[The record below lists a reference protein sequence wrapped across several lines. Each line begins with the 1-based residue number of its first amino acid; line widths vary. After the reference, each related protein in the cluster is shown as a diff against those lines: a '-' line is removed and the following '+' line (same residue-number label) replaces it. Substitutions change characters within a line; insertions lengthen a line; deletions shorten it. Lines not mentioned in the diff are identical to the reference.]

1 MKKHPS
7 LFCILLLTVLVLFSS
22 CKKDEDIVPYNISGF
37 FTANTDS
44 KAHIYKLTDDMG
56 NVYNVEN
63 NDLIIDYYNSG
74 TQARDT
80 TVRVVATL
88 YAENDGK
95 YVISSKTLPIST
107 IAPNYNPNHPE
118 GPDPI
123 KLKSI
128 YIGGGHLNVV
138 LGIMTENGQ
147 GRHELFYML
156 KNDPEHIRIKLY
168 HNAHG
173 DNPVYT
179 QNIYLSIPL
188 TQPEYNI
195 QKNDTVL
202 FSYKSFE
209 GDCVEKL
216 VYR

>member
-1 MKKHPS
+1 MKKFS
-7 LFCILLLTVLVLFSS
+7 VQTCILLLTVSFLVSS
-22 CKKDEDIVPYNISGF
+22 CRKDRNEIPFTTSGF

-44 KAHIYKLTDDMG
+44 AAHIYRLTDDMG

-63 NDLIIDYYNSG
+63 NDYIFDYDEG
-74 TQARDT
+74 KPAQDT
-80 TVRVVATL
+80 LVRVVATVC
-88 YAENDGK
+88 ARNDGK
-95 YVISSKTLPIST
+95 YVITSKALPISSKALEF
-107 IAPNYNPNHPE
+107 IPNNLK
-118 GPDPI
+118 GRDPI

-138 LGIMTENGQ
+138 LGLMTENGQ
-147 GRHELFYML
+147 TGHGLYYML
-156 KNDPEHIRIKLY
+156 KDKDSKHIRIKLY
-168 HNAHG
+168 HNAHN

-179 QNIYLSIPL
+179 QNVYLSIPL
-188 TQPEYNI
+188 TVYNI

-202 FSYKSFE
+202 FSYTSYE

>member
-1 MKKHPS
+1 MKKYPS

-63 NDLIIDYYNSG
+63 DDLIIDYNSG
-74 TQARDT
+74 KLAYDT
-80 TVRVVATL
+80 AVRIVATV

-95 YVISSKTLPIST
+95 YVIASKALPISS
-107 IAPNYNPNHPE
+107 IALDYIPE
-118 GPDPI
+118 NMKGRDPI

-128 YIGGGHLNVV
+128 YIGGGHLNVA

-147 GRHELFYML
+147 KRHDLYYML
-156 KNDPEHIRIKLY
+156 KENSKNIRFKLY

-173 DNPVYT
+173 DNPIYT

-188 TQPEYNI
+188 TVYNI

-202 FSYKSFE
+202 FSYTSYE

-216 VYR
+216 VYK